1 MIPKAIG
8 PTMNYNRIWVTFNRW
23 HRIMLHVAHIG
34 TWKRFNV
41 DLLFEAR
48 LGKVTVIDVTNHAVA
63 QNRNVPFSVTLAFIP
78 SWLSVRRYRVQLRS
92 FLHNNI
98 RSSS

>member
-1 MIPKAIG
+1 MAD
-8 PTMNYNRIWVTFNRW
+8 
-23 HRIMLHVAHIG
+23 VAHMG

-63 QNRNVPFSVTLAFIP
+63 QNSNSPFSVSFAFIP
-78 SWLSVRRYRVQLRS
+78 R
-92 FLHNNI
+92 
-98 RSSS
+98 